1 MGNLVRKI
9 GRLLV
14 VLFLVTT
21 LVGSIAAPTFAKP
34 RGGRNDKLLEKDTSK
49 SYVLPYA
56 IVVLGVALGVIIV
69 ARPST
74 RFDQPKR
81 HVEEDEE
88 D

>member
-1 MGNLVRKI
+1 MLRALRGI
-9 GRLLV
+9 GRLTTIF
-14 VLFLVTT
+14 VLAMAIQA
-21 LVGSIAAPTFAKP
+21 GSPSGALAQRK
-34 RGGRNDKLLEKDTSK
+34 GVNDKIMEEDTSK

-81 HVEEDEE
+81 RLDEDDEN
-88 D
+88 